1 MQKAKLMLLTSKRI
15 NGEEAYN
22 INLVDYLVEQSQLL
36 NKAKI
41 IANEINSSGPLG
53 IIAIRNTLNLGLA
66 DKIEEAVK
74 IEAREQNLL
83 RKTSDFKEGIDA
95 SINRR
100 EPLFNG
106 N

>member
-1 MQKAKLMLLTSKRI
+1 
-15 NGEEAYN
+15 
-22 INLVDYLVEQSQLL
+22 
-36 NKAKI
+36 
-41 IANEINSSGPLG
+41 LG
-53 IIAIRNTLNLGLA
+53 IKAIRNTLNHDLA

-74 IEAREQNLL
+74 IEAREQNIL

>member
-1 MQKAKLMLLTSKRI
+1 M
-15 NGEEAYN
+15 
-22 INLVDYLVEQSQLL
+22 
-36 NKAKI
+36 
-41 IANEINSSGPLG
+41 G

-100 EPLFNG
+100 EPLFKG